1 MSAPFD
7 ESTQKGIP
15 VADIQLTHPHALGKH
30 VAQQKAAQ
38 ALAKV
43 KAQTG
48 LDGTWKDDVFTAAKP
63 VKGTLSVTDTEV
75 RVQID
80 LGFALRLLKTTIE
93 KELKRELRAALG

>member
-1 MSAPFD
+1 M
-7 ESTQKGIP
+7 
-15 VADIQLTHPHALGKH
+15 ADIQLTHPHALGKQ
-30 VAQQKAAQ
+30 VAQQKAAE
-38 ALAKV
+38 ALARIK
-43 KAQTG
+43 TNIG

-80 LGFALRLLKTTIE
+80 LGFAMRLLKPKIE